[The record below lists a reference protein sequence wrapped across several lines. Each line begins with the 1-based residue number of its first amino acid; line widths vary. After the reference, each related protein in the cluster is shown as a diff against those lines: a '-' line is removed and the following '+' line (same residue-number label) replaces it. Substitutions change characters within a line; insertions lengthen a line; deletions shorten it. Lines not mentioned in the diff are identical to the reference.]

1 MVEKIDK
8 THKHI
13 RYYSREMETILK
25 SQMEILGIV
34 GLLELNNSFDR
45 LISRAD
51 MVEEKEDRDSQ

>member
-1 MVEKIDK
+1 MEKIDK
-8 THKHI
+8 MHKHI

-25 SQMEILGIV
+25 SQMEILRIV

-51 MVEEKEDRDSQ
+51 IAEEKENRVSQ

>member
-1 MVEKIDK
+1 
-8 THKHI
+8 
-13 RYYSREMETILK
+13 METILK